1 MLQKIIQVGNS
12 AAVTIPRGFL
22 REINGRIGSQVNVQ
36 ADITKRQLIL
46 SWPKPKKERIID
58 EEVYRVAKRLLKR
71 YRPVFEALAKKEVS
85 SEEITN
91 WLKKH
96 TKN

>member
-22 REINGRIGSQVNVQ
+22 REINGRIGSRVNVQ
-36 ADITKRQLIL
+36 ADIAKRQLVL
-46 SWPKPKKERIID
+46 SWPKPKKKERIVD

-71 YRPVFEALAKKEVS
+71 YRPVFEILAKK
-85 SEEITN
+85 
-91 WLKKH
+91 
-96 TKN
+96 